1 MTNLTWIHSRYCMLA
16 CILIGASLRSN
27 DVIAKQSKVGWN
39 LNMEVMNKPMSL
51 FNINCLHF
59 NFKLLYNVNNMF
71 SRGTITEYLP
81 LDDRK
86 ALVHY
91 FTLCLVGIR
100 WLNMPCRWLNMPGHS
115 CHLRANSIFWYIIPK
130 ARDIHVHVYSICIS
144 SFSIIFDFW

>member
-1 MTNLTWIHSRYCMLA
+1 MTNLTCIHSRYCMLA

-39 LNMEVMNKPMSL
+39 FNMEVMNKQMSL

-91 FTLCLVGIR
+91 FTLCLVAI
-100 WLNMPCRWLNMPGHS
+100 RWLNMPGHS
-115 CHLRANSIFWYIIPK
+115 CHLKANSIFWYINLK
-130 ARDIHVHVYSICIS
+130 ARDIHVHAYSICIS
-144 SFSIIFDFW
+144 SSFSIICDFW